1 MGKLSILA
9 LIAICTVSLAR
20 ADWELVWEDQFD
32 GNDLFV
38 NWKFDQGCNGW
49 GNNELECYTVNRP
62 ENVRQE
68 NGILVITARREW
80 WDDGQTTLP
89 FTSTRMLTHSNFLY
103 GKFEIRARLPK
114 GKHLWPAFWMMPTFS
129 EYGEWPRSGEIDI
142 MEYRGQRPTNTL
154 GTIHY
159 GESKENKGQSGSPE
173 TTFPYDFSQDFHVF
187 GLDWSPTKMMWIVDD
202 RVYHEE
208 TLERNFWE
216 SVYTANGQ
224 PYDKEFHI
232 IINLAVGGM
241 FFGDEPFDP
250 IEADG
255 WEKPTYEI
263 DWIRKWTWRM

>member
-1 MGKLSILA
+1 MGKLFILA
-9 LIAICTVSLAR
+9 LIAICSCGLAR

-32 GNDLFV
+32 GEDL
-38 NWKFDQGCNGW
+38 NRNYIFDEGCNGW
-49 GNNELECYTVNRP
+49 GNDELECYTVNRP

-89 FTSTRMLTHSNFLY
+89 FTSTRMRTYSNFLY

-114 GKHLWPAFWMMPTFS
+114 GKHLWPAFWMMPANS

-173 TTFPYDFSQDFHVF
+173 TTFPVDFSEDFHVF
-187 GLDWSPTKMMWIVDD
+187 GLDWSPTKFMWLVDD
-202 RVYHEE
+202 QVYHEE

-216 SVYTANGQ
+216 SVYNRNGQ
-224 PYDKEFHI
+224 PYDKEFYI
-232 IINLAVGGM
+232 LINLAVGGM

-255 WEKPTYEI
+255 WAKPTYEI
-263 DWIRKWTWRM
+263 DWIRKWTWR